1 MGSQKVNL
9 CDIVAV
15 LLLGSAGSAKS
26 SITCNLQ
33 RVYSNGLTCVT
44 HAAGWICVRRSIAV
58 RPKWQILFISWKPG
72 CRRTSS
78 VRSRW

>member
-9 CDIVAV
+9 YDIVAV
-15 LLLGSAGSAKS
+15 LLLGSAGADKS

-44 HAAGWICVRRSIAV
+44 HAAGWVLCAREYRG
-58 RPKWQILFISWKPG
+58 KTEWQILSISWKPG